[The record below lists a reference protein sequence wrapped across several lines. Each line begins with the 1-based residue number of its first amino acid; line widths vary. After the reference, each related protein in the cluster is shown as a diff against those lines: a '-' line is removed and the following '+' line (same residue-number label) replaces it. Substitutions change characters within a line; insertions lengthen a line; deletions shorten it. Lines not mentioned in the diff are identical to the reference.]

1 MSGGFRL
8 VCAGCGAPAAQQ
20 GEALYPFRC
29 SNAAAAPD
37 TDHVIAKRFSGD
49 LPEWPTGSTEPNPFV
64 RYRRLLYSCEGVTD
78 DGFRH
83 IVEQLDGRICAV
95 SGQRFRITPFGRQPA
110 LGAALGFSHRGGIWV
125 KDETGNVSGS
135 HKGRHLAGIMLYLLR
150 KAPDTRP
157 DLAIASCGNAA
168 LAAAVVARAAAWP
181 LSTFVPPDAN
191 PVVLDQ
197 LRKLGATIVVCPRR
211 SGELGD
217 PCYHRFREALA
228 TGALPFCCQG
238 PDNGLTIEGGE
249 TIAYEI
255 VDQVGGNSLDAI
267 VVQVGGGALASA
279 CVQGLERAVA
289 MGALATMPRLYTVQT
304 EGAAPLARAFER
316 IVARTQDY
324 GIAGALGYAAT
335 HRPEFMWPWEQEPRS
350 VAHGILDDETY
361 DWLAVV
367 KGMLETGGGAVVVN
381 EHTLEEANA
390 LGREATGINVDHT
403 GSAGLAGLMALRA
416 SEDIGPDENV
426 AVVFSG
432 ARRG

>member
-1 MSGGFRL
+1 
-8 VCAGCGAPAAQQ
+8 
-20 GEALYPFRC
+20 
-29 SNAAAAPD
+29 
-37 TDHVIAKRFSGD
+37 
-49 LPEWPTGSTEPNPFV
+49 
-64 RYRRLLYSCEGVTD
+64 VTD

-83 IVEQLDGRICAV
+83 IVERLDDGICTI
-95 SGQRFRITPFGRQPA
+95 SGQRFRITPFGRQPG
-110 LGAALGFSHRGGIWV
+110 LGAALRFSHRGGIWV

-279 CVQGLERAVA
+279 CVQGLERGVA

-316 IVARTQDY
+316 VVARTQDY
-324 GIAGALGYAAT
+324 GNAGALGYAAT
-335 HRPEFMWPWEQEPRS
+335 HRPEFMWPWEQEPHS

-361 DWLAVV
+361 DWLAVARA
-367 KGMLETGGGAVVVN
+367 MLASGGRPLVVDEATLLEAARLARDTTGIDADETG
-381 EHTLEEANA
+381 T
-390 LGREATGINVDHT
+390 
-403 GSAGLAGLMALRA
+403 SGLAGLLALAREGELDPGE
-416 SEDIGPDENV
+416 SI
-426 AVVFSG
+426 AVLFTG
-432 ARRG
+432 ARRLPSAHAPSPQATDADGRHAERSSAR